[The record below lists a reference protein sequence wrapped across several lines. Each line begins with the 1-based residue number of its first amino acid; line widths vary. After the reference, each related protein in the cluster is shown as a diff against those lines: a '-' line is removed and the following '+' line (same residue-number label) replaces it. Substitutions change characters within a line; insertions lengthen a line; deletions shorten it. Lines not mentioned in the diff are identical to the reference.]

1 MVSAQHITKKARDAF
16 LAELDDLCRRHHIA
30 IDPCNC
36 VEYEQ
41 CQHIALVR
49 LADDAVFSGY
59 AHDGFYGEEREGLVI
74 RHLYGL
80 TYVPPK
86 PKPELPTW

>member
-1 MVSAQHITKKARDAF
+1 MVGERHITAEERDAF
-16 LAELDDLCRRHHIA
+16 LAELDDLCRRHHIV

-36 VEYEQ
+36 VEYEK
-41 CQHIALVR
+41 CQHVALVR
-49 LADDAVFSGY
+49 LDEGIVFSGY
-59 AHDGFYGEEREGLVI
+59 AHDGYYGEQQEGSVI

-80 TYVPPK
+80 TRVPVE